1 MQRPENFLLSRSF
14 TLAELCVTGTGKT
27 NIPGPKEFGALRQLA
42 WGILQPLRDA
52 VGVPVNVTSGYR
64 SPAVNRAVGGS
75 RTSQHVLGEAA
86 DIVVAGMS
94 SRAVCQ
100 KIIDMGLPFDQL
112 IQEFGR
118 WTHVS
123 RGPKNRRQVLTA
135 RRGKDG
141 RVQYVPGLV

>member
-1 MQRPENFLLSRSF
+1 MRLSKSF
-14 TLAELCVTGTGKT
+14 TLAELCVTGIGKP
-27 NIPGPKEFGALRQLA
+27 NVPGADEIKALQALVED
-42 WGILQPLRDA
+42 ILQPLRDA

-86 DIVVAGMS
+86 DIVVAGMAP
-94 SRAVCQ
+94 RAVCQ

>member
-1 MQRPENFLLSRSF
+1 MRLSKSF
-14 TLAELCVTGTGKT
+14 TLAELCVTGAGKQ
-27 NIPGPKEFGALRQLA
+27 NVPGADEAKALQALV
-42 WGILQPLRDA
+42 GDILQPLRDA

-94 SRAVCQ
+94 PRSVCQ
-100 KIIDMGLPFDQL
+100 KIIDMGLPFDQI